1 MKTFIYK
8 TAQIILILLVLS
20 TVAFAFY
27 QSLLPMEQSTE
38 QSNKVGEIIEEI
50 IPPDTK
56 PGEYVQKNLRKLAHF
71 TEFFFLGL
79 WSSLYVM
86 IFARKVRNALLVL
99 PFGIMIGLLDETV
112 QIFSKRGSSVTD
124 VWIDSLGYATAFVFV
139 LFFSLSVFVIRH
151 IARIRA
157 GRISL

>member
-1 MKTFIYK
+1 MKTFVYR
-8 TAQIILILLVLS
+8 TTQIILILLILF
-20 TVAFAFY
+20 TVVFAFY
-27 QSLLPMEQSTE
+27 QSSLPMEQSAE

-86 IFARKVRNALLVL
+86 IFARKVRDALLVL

-124 VWIDSLGYATAFVFV
+124 VWIDSLGYATGFILV
-139 LFFSLSVFVIRH
+139 LFLSLLVFVIRH